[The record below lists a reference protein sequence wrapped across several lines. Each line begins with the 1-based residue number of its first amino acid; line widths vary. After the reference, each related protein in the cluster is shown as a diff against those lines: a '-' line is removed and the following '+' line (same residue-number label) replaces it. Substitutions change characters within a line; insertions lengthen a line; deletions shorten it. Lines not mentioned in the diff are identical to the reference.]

1 MLKDEDIM
9 PFFAKKGKKKS
20 SLPEERQGIYD
31 GHKCD
36 ARVWKEKKGTGGLG
50 YDNIQCSSKK
60 VDGQCFCKRHSKA
73 FSEGVLW
80 LGKVTDP
87 RPENPTKPDG
97 TLMGWC
103 TDQDGND
110 VVKEKKARKKS
121 SEKKPKKK
129 KVVKEKSEEK
139 IMEEMTVEELQELL
153 AKKKASKE
161 KKEEPKKEEPKKEE
175 KKEVKE
181 AWTDK
186 EGSEGGKGAG
196 CFPEKD
202 EEESGDEDD
211 ESDMFEV
218 ITVDGVE
225 YQHNKEDHVVIR
237 VDDFEEVGKWNCET
251 GEIDFDDDE

>member
-161 KKEEPKKEEPKKEE
+161 EEPKEEEPKEEE